1 MNGQVDNVIGHILKS
16 IKDAGLKKDPFP
28 HFEACPAFP
37 GAYYKELLANLP
49 DDDAYTAAGETG
61 LVTSGAYKKR
71 GIISLEAPILA
82 NLPDAIRP
90 FWITLSR
97 KLLARAFMEQLVEP
111 FDRDIKMRFADKT
124 SLSIWPNAYLCRD
137 WPDYSLGP
145 HTDS

>member
-1 MNGQVDNVIGHILKS
+1 MNDQVDDVFGHILNS

-28 HFEACPAFP
+28 HFESCPVFP
-37 GAYYKELLANLP
+37 SAYYQELLANLP
-49 DDDAYTAAGETG
+49 NDDAYTPAGETG

-90 FWITLSR
+90 FWIMLSR
-97 KLLARAFMEQLVEP
+97 KLLARAFMKQLVEP
-111 FDRDIKMRFADKT
+111 FYRDIKMRFADKT

-137 WPDYSLGP
+137 
-145 HTDS
+145 